1 MSTANMKKTSKV
13 YSYEDQKWDLE
24 VQQEL
29 LRKKSAEFAEAG
41 RFNVRELL
49 KKAKLSQK
57 QKVGVVIVCVTV
69 CVRFLPSLAID
80 RDTASR

>member
-13 YSYEDQKWDLE
+13 YSYEDQKWDVE

-29 LRKKSAEFAEAG
+29 LRKRSAASAEAG
-41 RFNVRELL
+41 SSDVRELL

-57 QKVGVVIVCVTV
+57 QRVGVVLCVCSHVSP
-69 CVRFLPSLAID
+69 LPSLASHG
-80 RDTASR
+80 DTASR